1 MKETIQTIMEAGLRE
16 RVKIM
21 IGGGVVDRGVAD
33 YVKADA
39 HESFAGGAVKLSKA
53 WVGVG

>member
-1 MKETIQTIMEAGLRE
+1 MKETIQTIREAGLRE

-39 HESFAGGAVKLSKA
+39 HEPFAGGAVKLSKA